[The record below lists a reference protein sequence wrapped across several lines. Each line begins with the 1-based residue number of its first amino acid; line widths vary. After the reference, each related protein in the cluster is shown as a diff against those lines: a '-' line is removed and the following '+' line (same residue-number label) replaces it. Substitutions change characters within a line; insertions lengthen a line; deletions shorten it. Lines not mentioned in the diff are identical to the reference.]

1 MPHSR
6 LPFED
11 ERGTSARTTDTRCAC
26 RSEKS
31 EHIVQGASVD
41 RGGMEFINA
50 AETEL
55 KDGFA
60 LEPMNFFMILTIR
73 IKNAYVKTEK

>member
-1 MPHSR
+1 
-6 LPFED
+6 
-11 ERGTSARTTDTRCAC
+11 
-26 RSEKS
+26 
-31 EHIVQGASVD
+31 
-41 RGGMEFINA
+41 MEFINA

-60 LEPMNFFMILTIR
+60 LEPMKFFMILTIR

>member
-1 MPHSR
+1 M
-6 LPFED
+6 
-11 ERGTSARTTDTRCAC
+11 
-26 RSEKS
+26 
-31 EHIVQGASVD
+31 QGASVD